1 MNISDVGNSS
11 ETVQAEMAHMRMD
24 TSNVSYSGETRP
36 LRETQPAQQ
45 RDEYVRSMKGN
56 IQERPDEY
64 IPSRIITI
72 RSNLYNVSDINR
84 NRNDKM
90 RSFQVGSILP
100 GGEKVDEK
108 VFDIIL
114 SGGMK
119 NLQVYRK
126 RKIINKEI

>member
-1 MNISDVGNSS
+1 MNIPVIGNYSG
-11 ETVQAEMAHMRMD
+11 TVQVEMAHMRMD
-24 TSNVSYSGETRP
+24 TSNVSDSEETKS
-36 LRETQPAQQ
+36 LREAQPAQ
-45 RDEYVRSMKGN
+45 RR
-56 IQERPDEY
+56 DEY
-64 IPSRIITI
+64 IPSRIIVFH
-72 RSNLYNVSDINR
+72 SNQYSVSDINR